1 MKEDVKMYLAGNVKE
16 ESLNILNIKVVLFN
30 KNVNIFMI
38 GIFWV
43 GQLMELF

>member
-38 GIFWV
+38 RIFWV